1 MELLIPEILQIDEST
16 IQEFVDSNEALK
28 RYAFDL
34 KLINEKRPH
43 VLSADKEKLLTE
55 AQDALSTADN
65 VYGMFSNADLEFE
78 DAIDKDGNAHSL
90 TQGTFIKCLESDDR
104 VLRKSAFENLY
115 KAYGAF
121 NNTLGSTLA
130 GEVKKMYLTQDHT
143 IIKVLVKQH

>member
-121 NNTLGSTLA
+121 NNTLGSTLV
-130 GEVKKMYLTQDHT
+130 VKLRKMYLTQDHT